1 MCRLLIRVPGA
12 VEQKKEKERIMPRK
26 TKEPV
31 VVIQTVPGEGIF
43 VLMDGQRIAER
54 GAGEWIPL
62 ERESRFIA
70 LPTRVASRWKFAG
83 CGCTSLAAGCRFI
96 LLGLNLL
103 LLSPYVLL
111 VGQPCPDPCHFY
123 EKGATFCG
131 NRR

>member
-1 MCRLLIRVPGA
+1 MCRLLIRVLGA

-62 ERESRFIA
+62 EPGVAVYSSPDQSSITVEIR
-70 LPTRVASRWKFAG
+70 RVR
-83 CGCTSLAAGCRFI
+83 
-96 LLGLNLL
+96 
-103 LLSPYVLL
+103 V
-111 VGQPCPDPCHFY
+111 H
-123 EKGATFCG
+123 
-131 NRR
+131 